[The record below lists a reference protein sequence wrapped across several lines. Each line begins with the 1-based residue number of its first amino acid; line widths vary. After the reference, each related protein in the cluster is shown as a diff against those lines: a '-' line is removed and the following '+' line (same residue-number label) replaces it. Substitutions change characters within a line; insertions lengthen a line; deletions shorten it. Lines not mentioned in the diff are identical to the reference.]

1 MECWRS
7 VIEFRPDLA
16 CPQNTLWKNFGRKR
30 QAVPLCPVLSAE
42 CTADDGQTWVSVASV
57 VSIDPVTAGQ
67 PHDSSAAHAS
77 DPSDSTRTAIDSAS
91 TADGFGGTRKLKR
104 ISKGEGESK
113 FAKRSA
119 ERTERKSSN
128 KVVKPQDLIGA
139 ELAGGRY
146 VVKSMLDKGSMAYV
160 FLVSDERL
168 ETGKVYDGGFP

>member
-1 MECWRS
+1 MLEKRYRIQAGS
-7 VIEFRPDLA
+7 GLSSEY
-16 CPQNTLWKNFGRKR
+16 TLEELR
-30 QAVPLCPVLSAE
+30 QEAAGGAVVPSAE
-42 CTADDGQTWVSVASV
+42 CTADDGQTWVSVASL